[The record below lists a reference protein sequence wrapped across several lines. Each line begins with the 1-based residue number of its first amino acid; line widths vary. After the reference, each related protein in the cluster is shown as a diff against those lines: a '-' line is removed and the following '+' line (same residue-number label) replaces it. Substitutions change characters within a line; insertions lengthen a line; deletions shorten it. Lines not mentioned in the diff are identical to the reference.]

1 MVHKLRYVALA
12 VFAALLLG
20 ANGVAGLECAA
31 RGRIGLLPSHHNDAL
46 GNRATVPGEVMAA
59 TTITV
64 TSTDDDYTDGKSKKC
79 TDFPPDQCTLRRA
92 INQAY
97 TLSSGQR
104 PVHIVFDIPTS
115 DDGYDSTLR
124 AWKIT
129 LTGTTA
135 HDLRE
140 LYGKTVVD
148 GSTQPGGRSSGPKII
163 VDGQGSKSKGLVL
176 RQDDNE
182 VRGLAMQNFRNTHIT
197 LSSDGNLVEDCWL
210 GLSDDGMTLS
220 SGSGTDPEGGSGLAI
235 SAGSDNNIVRGNVL
249 TGFFGAAAAIRGDH
263 NVFSGNLVGT
273 RANGTVPI
281 PAQFDQHPCLA
292 GAWTGGS
299 GITVA
304 DNDNQIGGPRVEEG
318 NVFAGLF
325 LEVGATTTQRPAMDV
340 SGDDHLIQ
348 NNVIGLDGNGALVGV
363 CGRGMD
369 FGNAPSDMQ
378 VISNT
383 IVETGLSGILMN
395 GSTINGNLLR
405 GNVIRRATA
414 WPGEQGDNNFA
425 EDAIAYGPTVPAP
438 LRNFVPAKVTEFNG
452 TTVSGTSGMGSECP
466 RCTVEVFLDDRD
478 TVTEALQSVAVVTAD
493 ASGNWNATLSQEP
506 AAGQGLRT
514 MSTVPDTFTIIGLD
528 ANTTSGLSGL
538 QVGVRQV
545 LLPLVLRHR

>member
-1 MVHKLRYVALA
+1 MIHKLWYAAL
-12 VFAALLLG
+12 VVLVALLLRASG
-20 ANGVAGLECAA
+20 AAGLELAPQGLISPAA
-31 RGRIGLLPSHHNDAL
+31 SRHDDA
-46 GNRATVPGEVMAA
+46 PGSRVMVSAEA
-59 TTITV
+59 MSDTTITV

-79 TDFPPDQCTLRRA
+79 SDFPADQCTLRRA

-104 PVHIVFDIPTS
+104 PVHIVFDIPTG
-115 DDGYDSTLR
+115 DEGYDPALQV
-124 AWKIT
+124 WKIT

-140 LYGKTVVD
+140 LYGKTIVD
-148 GSTQPGGRSSGPKII
+148 GSTQPGGRSDGPKII

-176 RQDDNE
+176 RQNDNE
-182 VRGLAMQNFRNTHIT
+182 VRGLALQNFRNTHVT
-197 LSSDGNLVEDCWL
+197 LSSDNNLVEDCWF
-210 GLSDDGMTLS
+210 GLSDDGMALS

-235 SAGSDNNIVRGNVL
+235 SAGSDNNIVRDNVL
-249 TGFFGAAAAIRGDH
+249 AGFFGAAAAIRGDR

-304 DNDNQIGGPRVEEG
+304 DSDNQIGGPTAAEG

-325 LEVGATTTQRPAMDV
+325 LEVGPTTTQRPAMDV
-340 SGDDHLIQ
+340 SGDEHLIQ

-405 GNVIRRATA
+405 GNIIRRATA

-438 LRNFVPAKVTEFNG
+438 LRNFAPAKVTEING
-452 TTVSGTSGMGSECP
+452 TAVSGTSGAGSDCP
-466 RCTVEVFLDDRD
+466 RCTVEVFLEDRD
-478 TVTEALQSVAVVTAD
+478 TVTEALRSMAVVTSD
-493 ASGNWNATLSQEP
+493 ASGNWNATLTQELG
-506 AAGQGLRT
+506 ADQGLRT
-514 MSTVPDTFTIIGLD
+514 MSTVPDTFTIIGLEAD
-528 ANTTSGLSGL
+528 TTSRLSGL